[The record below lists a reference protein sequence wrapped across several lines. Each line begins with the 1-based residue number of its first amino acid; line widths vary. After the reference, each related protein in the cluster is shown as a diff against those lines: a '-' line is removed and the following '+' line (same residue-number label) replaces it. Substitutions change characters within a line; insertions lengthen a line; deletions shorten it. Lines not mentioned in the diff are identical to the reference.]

1 MREIPDERRRENI
14 RERLD
19 MLLMERE
26 LARSRNAAVTL
37 IERGS
42 VTVNGVVINKASRTV
57 LIDAKIE
64 VTEPLAF
71 VSRAGEKLEYALK
84 IWNITVRGLVVAD
97 IGASTGGF
105 TDCLLKRG
113 AEKVYAIDVGTNQ
126 LDIGLRNNPKVVNME
141 QTDVR
146 GIHLPEL
153 VDLVTIDVSFIS
165 LTHILETAK
174 NLLKNNVSTDS
185 TTNCGTIIALVK
197 PQFEVGPGQV
207 DKRGVV
213 ADESKRKGTLEKIKS
228 EATKIGLI
236 VQAETTSPII
246 GNAGNIEYLLFL
258 KTSPQK

>member
-1 MREIPDERRRENI
+1 MEELR

-19 MLLMERE
+19 ILLMERD
-26 LARSRNAAVTL
+26 LARSRTAAVVL

-42 VTVNGVVINKASRTV
+42 VTVNGVVVSKASRTV

-71 VSRAGEKLEYALK
+71 VSRAGEKLEHVLSA
-84 IWNITVRGLVVAD
+84 WNISVQDLIVAD

-113 AEKVYAIDVGTNQ
+113 AKKIYAIDVGTDQ
-126 LDIGLRNNPKVVNME
+126 LDPSIRNNPKVINIE

-146 GIHLPEL
+146 KVKLPEL
-153 VDLVTIDVSFIS
+153 MDFITIDVSFIS
-165 LTHILETAK
+165 LNHVLGTAK
-174 NLLKNNVSTDS
+174 NLLKEN
-185 TTNCGTIIALVK
+185 GTIIALVK

-213 ADESKRKGTLEKIKS
+213 ADETKRKEVLEKVKT
-228 EATKIGLI
+228 EAAKISLI
-236 VQAETTSPII
+236 VQSETTSPIV
-246 GNAGNIEYLLFL
+246 GNAGNIEYLLWL
-258 KTSPQK
+258 KK

>member
-1 MREIPDERRRENI
+1 MRGRLSKPEIERT

-19 MLLMERE
+19 ILLVERE
-26 LARSRNAAVTL
+26 LARSRTAAAVL

-42 VTVNGVVINKASRTV
+42 VLVNGVVIDKASRTTP
-57 LIDAKIE
+57 IDAKIE

-71 VSRAGEKLEYALK
+71 VSRAGEKLEHTLST
-84 IWNITVRGLVVAD
+84 WNINVKGLTVAD

-126 LDIGLRNNPKVVNME
+126 LDSTIRENSKVINIE

-146 GIHLPEL
+146 DVKIPEL

-165 LTHILETAK
+165 LTYILETAK
-174 NLLKNNVSTDS
+174 NLLKEN
-185 TTNCGTIIALVK
+185 GTIITLVK

-207 DKRGVV
+207 DKHGVV
-213 ADESKRKGTLEKIKS
+213 ANESQRNDVLDKIKS
-228 EATKIGLI
+228 EAQKINLKI
-236 VQAETTSPII
+236 QAQTTSPIT
-246 GNAGNIEYLLFL
+246 GNAGNVEYLLWL
-258 KTSPQK
+258 KK